1 MKVKF
6 AAGEPAGGLG
16 LARIFKSSFSC
27 MEYFSV
33 WRVSI
38 GGKKNQNQSWSLS
51 LWGRSA
57 KKVLN
62 RDFYK
67 AFLRATSSQEVRMF
81 QINQTFCQIQKLSI
95 NNDHLVWQFWPR
107 REVSPGEKLTSMSC
121 VCVFVCL
128 YLCFCTCVCLFVLV
142 YLYLAILMTAGSF
155 SWWQMSIHSPWFS
168 PSLLSARPALKKI
181 WLTNTNSHTIQLST
195 LFLSLLSKLIIIALH
210 FDETWKNSTGHQDYS
225 LSLRTAW
232 KPKLWLWELLMAEQS
247 VSRECDSNSHR
258 EWSQDDLQWDL
269 FLSNC
274 WLSKI
279 RCTDWNLCIP
289 KKCSQLE
296 PRSYLWP
303 T

>member
-95 NNDHLVWQFWPR
+95 NMIIWFESSDH
-107 REVSPGEKLTSMSC
+107 GEK
-121 VCVFVCL
+121 
-128 YLCFCTCVCLFVLV
+128 
-142 YLYLAILMTAGSF
+142 
-155 SWWQMSIHSPWFS
+155 
-168 PSLLSARPALKKI
+168 
-181 WLTNTNSHTIQLST
+181 
-195 LFLSLLSKLIIIALH
+195 FLQV
-210 FDETWKNSTGHQDYS
+210 KN
-225 LSLRTAW
+225 
-232 KPKLWLWELLMAEQS
+232 
-247 VSRECDSNSHR
+247 
-258 EWSQDDLQWDL
+258 
-269 FLSNC
+269 
-274 WLSKI
+274 
-279 RCTDWNLCIP
+279 
-289 KKCSQLE
+289 
-296 PRSYLWP
+296 
-303 T
+303 

>member
-121 VCVFVCL
+121 IWSTVYCVFVCL
-128 YLCFCTCVCLFVLV
+128 FVFV
-142 YLYLAILMTAGSF
+142 FFVFVSAYLYWCICI
-155 SWWQMSIHSPWFS
+155 WQF
-168 PSLLSARPALKKI
+168 
-181 WLTNTNSHTIQLST
+181 
-195 LFLSLLSKLIIIALH
+195 
-210 FDETWKNSTGHQDYS
+210 
-225 LSLRTAW
+225 
-232 KPKLWLWELLMAEQS
+232 
-247 VSRECDSNSHR
+247 
-258 EWSQDDLQWDL
+258 
-269 FLSNC
+269 
-274 WLSKI
+274 
-279 RCTDWNLCIP
+279 
-289 KKCSQLE
+289 
-296 PRSYLWP
+296 
-303 T
+303 